1 MHKKKG
7 GIQQK
12 RKEETTKEARP
23 EEGMKDR
30 NEWKQGQRE
39 DWRK

>member
-23 EEGMKDR
+23 EEGMKER
-30 NEWKQGQRE
+30 NE
-39 DWRK
+39 

>member
-1 MHKKKG
+1 MDKKKG

-23 EEGMKDR
+23 EEGMKER
-30 NEWKQGQRE
+30 NE
-39 DWRK
+39 